1 MEVRKYLITALII
14 FVIKVLF
21 GILLSSNTMLAS
33 SILEVMYVVF
43 NLVGNTKKENKK
55 YKGIISSLISII
67 FIIISIGVVYYSFIG
82 GLNKPSWLLILIC
95 IVLLFVRYMVVCI
108 GIIKTYNSKKG
119 LLIYGNMTSN
129 MDFIIL
135 GIILGSLV
143 ICKLSG
149 LLSILKYGDI
159 VGTIIV
165 SLITIYYGL
174 RVIVNSIKYME
185 DKEYHIALLEDE
197 ITKQKE
203 VKKINSIKYLGFGG
217 IRRTE
222 VNIELNNGIN
232 MTDLSGFALSLQ
244 DYVLKSG
251 EIAQVNL
258 IDSSKV
264 FNKVNKPHVR
274 SKKEDAR
281 NSRSRNSK
289 TNSKKK
295 NTKKTNKKR

>member
-1 MEVRKYLITALII
+1 
-14 FVIKVLF
+14 
-21 GILLSSNTMLAS
+21 
-33 SILEVMYVVF
+33 
-43 NLVGNTKKENKK
+43 
-55 YKGIISSLISII
+55 
-67 FIIISIGVVYYSFIG
+67 
-82 GLNKPSWLLILIC
+82 
-95 IVLLFVRYMVVCI
+95 MVVCI
-108 GIIKTYNSKKG
+108 GIVTTYNKRKG
-119 LLIYGNMTSN
+119 LLLFGNMTSN
-129 MDFIIL
+129 MDFILL
-135 GIILGSLV
+135 GIVLGSLIV
-143 ICKLSG
+143 CKLSKFV
-149 LLSILKYGDI
+149 SIFKYGDI
-159 VGTIIV
+159 VGTVII
-165 SLITIYYGL
+165 SLIVMYYGI

-185 DKEYHIALLEDE
+185 GKDTKTIDE
-197 ITKQKE
+197 NEISKQKE
-203 VKKINSIKYLGFGG
+203 VKKIDSIKYLGFGG

-264 FNKVNKPHVR
+264 VNKVNKPHVR

-281 NSRSRNSK
+281 NSGSRNSK

>member
-21 GILLSSNTMLAS
+21 GILLNSNTMLAS
-33 SILEVMYVVF
+33 SILEVMYIVF

-67 FIIISIGVVYYSFIG
+67 FIILSIGVLYYSFIG

-108 GIIKTYNSKKG
+108 GIVKTYNSKKG

-174 RVIVNSIKYME
+174 RVIVNSIKY
-185 DKEYHIALLEDE
+185 
-197 ITKQKE
+197 
-203 VKKINSIKYLGFGG
+203 LGFGG

-251 EIAQVNL
+251 EIARVNL

-264 FNKVNKPHVR
+264 VNKVNKPHVR

-281 NSRSRNSK
+281 NSGSRNSK